1 MLLSFQAPIS
11 GNDSKAKRKSDKNFF
26 LQFVSGSV
34 SYSEA
39 KEERKK
45 TVSHT
50 RTEKK
55 KKREGMTKGLED
67 LKRKNSTAGACKKK
81 KKNSQL
87 SLHIGNKKEKEK
99 LLVDSKTLPKIR

>member
-1 MLLSFQAPIS
+1 M
-11 GNDSKAKRKSDKNFF
+11 

-39 KEERKK
+39 TEERKK

-55 KKREGMTKGLED
+55 KRKREGMTKGLED
-67 LKRKNSTAGACKKK
+67 LKRKNSMTGACKKK
-81 KKNSQL
+81 KTVSFRC
-87 SLHIGNKKEKEK
+87 
-99 LLVDSKTLPKIR
+99 T

>member
-39 KEERKK
+39 TEERKK

-50 RTEKK
+50 RTEK

-81 KKNSQL
+81 KK
-87 SLHIGNKKEKEK
+87 
-99 LLVDSKTLPKIR
+99 KTVS